1 MIQNKKLMILLIFVG
16 VIFFGS
22 GGILLWN
29 YLHPLETQIAEVI
42 LDNQVIYQFDLSS
55 AENQVIRIDAGNGY
69 NLIQIQDGTIC
80 ISEADCPDQTCVH
93 MGTLKAEN
101 PPIVC
106 LPHKLIIRF
115 SEEEENF

>member
-1 MIQNKKLMILLIFVG
+1 MIQNKKLIILIILTG

-22 GGILLWN
+22 GGFLLWR
-29 YLHPLETQIAEVI
+29 YLHPTEAHIAKVI
-42 LDNQVIYQFDLSS
+42 LNNQVIYQFDLNS
-55 AENQVIRIDAGNGY
+55 AENQVIRIDTGDGY
-69 NLIQIQDGTIC
+69 NFVQIQNGTIC

-93 MGTLKAEN
+93 MGVLKAEN

-115 SEEEENF
+115 SDEEAKN